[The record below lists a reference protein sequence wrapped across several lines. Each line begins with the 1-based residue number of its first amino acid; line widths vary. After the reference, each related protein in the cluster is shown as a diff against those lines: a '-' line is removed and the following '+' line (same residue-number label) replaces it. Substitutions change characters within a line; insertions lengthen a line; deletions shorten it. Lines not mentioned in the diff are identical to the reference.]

1 MNREKITEALKNGRI
16 LVADGAWG
24 TALQSRGLK
33 GGESPELWN
42 AEHPELVL
50 EVASSYIKAG
60 SNMIETN
67 TFGGN
72 RYKLEHFGLGDRVA
86 ELNKA
91 GVEISRKAAGDENWV
106 IASIGPTGKMTLMG
120 DVTTEDFYNVF
131 KEQAV
136 ALAEGGADAIVVE
149 TMSAMDEAIAA
160 VKAAKENTDLEVI
173 STFTYEPTVQGEFRT
188 MMGVSPAEAAVAAAE
203 AGADIVGANCG
214 KGYEGMKQ
222 IIEEIRTVLPEIPII
237 IQANA
242 GLPELVD
249 GVSVFPASPE
259 EMAEQNNLWIEAGV
273 NIIGGCCGTTDRHI
287 RAIRDALDRNRS
299 QA

>member
-1 MNREKITEALKNGRI
+1 MNRGKITDALKSGRI

-42 AEHPELVL
+42 VEHPELVL
-50 EVASSYIKAG
+50 EVAASYIEAG
-60 SNMIETN
+60 SNLIETN

-72 RYKLEHFGLGDRVA
+72 RYKLEHFGLGDRVS

-91 GVEISRKAAGDENWV
+91 GVEISRKAAGEENWV
-106 IASIGPTGKMTLMG
+106 IASIGPTGKMILMG
-120 DVTTEDFYNVF
+120 DVTEEDFYRVF
-131 KEQAV
+131 KEQAI
-136 ALAEGGADAIVVE
+136 ALEDGGADAIVVE
-149 TMSAMDEAIAA
+149 TMSALDEAISA
-160 VKAAKENTDLEVI
+160 VKAAKENTNLEII

-188 MMGVSPAEAAVAAAE
+188 MMGVSPAEAAVAAVK

-222 IIEEIRTVLPEIPII
+222 IIEEIRNVLPDVPII

-242 GLPELVD
+242 GLPELID
-249 GVSVFPASPE
+249 GASVFPATPE
-259 EMAEQNNLWIEAGV
+259 EMANQNPVWIKAGV
-273 NIIGGCCGTTDRHI
+273 NIIGGCCGTTDKHI
-287 RAIRDALDRNRS
+287 RTIRNAVDSSN
-299 QA
+299 